1 MKYLFNEVSRILED
15 SKGNLLKNLLR
26 TKYQEEGHSDEW
38 IDTLLQFIDIT
49 VSPAIKDTLALDNMT
64 QECDA
69 SNKQG
74 RDRTRFRLVEH
85 GEWMPKRRFV
95 LEVVRNYV
103 KNNPKTYSEY
113 DRILNSLRPDSM
125 GVIRP
130 LNLCDPVRYFTE
142 ESDVLKSTDG
152 IVFAVCNQWGIDKI
166 KSVVVFAKSQGYYVT
181 EQTPDK

>member
-1 MKYLFNEVSRILED
+1 MKNLFNEVSRILED
-15 SKGNLLKNLLR
+15 SKGILLKNLLR
-26 TKYQEEGHSDEW
+26 TKYQKEGYSEEW
-38 IDTLLQFIDIT
+38 IDTLMQFIDIT
-49 VSPAIKDTLALDNMT
+49 VSPAIKDTILDNMP

-69 SNKQG
+69 SNKHG
-74 RDRTRFRLVEH
+74 RDRTRFRLGEH

-95 LEVVRNYV
+95 LEVVQDYV

-130 LNLCDPVRYFTE
+130 LNLCDPVRYFTK

-152 IVFAVCNQWGIDKI
+152 TVFAVCNQWGIDKI
-166 KSVVVFAKSQGYYVT
+166 RSVVAFAKSQGHYVA
-181 EQTPDK
+181 EQITDKQ